1 MRNPGW
7 RRPGPGERMQGPAR
21 HRPGQV
27 GRWPGQRGRGPGQVG
42 RRQCEA
48 GAMPL
53 RDVVTRYQGDAMQPR
68 RVQGRARGA
77 TPRCPGGLVSSRPLC
92 RTPRGRGG
100 QETATDGSAVVA
112 WSSPLAGTCR
122 ARVSAAPVPGPGI
135 SRERR
140 LDPAYRPAG
149 ETCPERRCATLSP
162 AAEPGQTMHE
172 TCRRVRGHRFAA
184 RASYTASAIRASRP
198 GVAQDANRP
207 RGDNAGVHS
216 GLMTA
221 GA

>member
-1 MRNPGW
+1 MQNPGW
-7 RRPGPGERMQGPAR
+7 PRPGPGERMQDRA
-21 HRPGQV
+21 
-27 GRWPGQRGRGPGQVG
+27 GRWPGQGVRRSGQVG
-42 RRQCEA
+42 RRRCEA

-53 RDVVTRYQGDAMQPR
+53 RDVVTWCQGDAMQPR

-122 ARVSAAPVPGPGI
+122 ARVSAARVPGRG

-140 LDPAYRPAG
+140 LDPTIRPAG

-162 AAEPGQTMHE
+162 AAEPGQTVHE
-172 TCRRVRGHRFAA
+172 TCRRVCGHRFAA
-184 RASYTASAIRASRP
+184 RASYTASAMCASRP
-198 GVAQDANRP
+198 GVTQDANSP
-207 RGDNAGVHS
+207 PDDNAGVHS
-216 GLMTA
+216 GLMTV
-221 GA
+221 GE